1 MPDRSRLQETFDIGR
16 YRKRDNIG
24 TLHDVPLLSGHS
36 QRMERGGKIG
46 MHVAGK
52 NNSRQTA
59 LILLFAVMTFLL
71 ILLGSP
77 AASQTTTGQCA
88 LPTRLQ
94 SVVASVSE
102 LATGKLLVA
111 NRRALDP
118 NFAETVILLLT
129 YSQDGAVGVVINR
142 PTTVPLT
149 TVLSKVKALKN
160 RKDLVYIGGPVGRDQ
175 LLLLA
180 RTTKA
185 PEGAK
190 QIVRDVY
197 LVSGQDSLQQLVGQS
212 DSSLALR
219 AYVGYAGWAPHQLD
233 AEVARGDWHIDAA
246 DATVVFDTPA
256 EQLWPQLINHS
267 EFEWAQNLQNH
278 ERTAYSLY

>member
-1 MPDRSRLQETFDIGR
+1 
-16 YRKRDNIG
+16 
-24 TLHDVPLLSGHS
+24 
-36 QRMERGGKIG
+36 
-46 MHVAGK
+46 MHVAVKK
-52 NNSRQTA
+52 NCRQKA
-59 LILLFAVMTFLL
+59 LTLLFAIMTFPLT
-71 ILLGSP
+71 LLGSP
-77 AASQTTTGQCA
+77 AISQTATEQFA
-88 LPTRLQ
+88 LPARIQ

-111 NRRALDP
+111 NRHALDP

-142 PTTVPLT
+142 PTTIPLT
-149 TVLSKVKALKN
+149 TVLSKMKALKN

-197 LVSGQDSLQQLVGQS
+197 LVSSQDSLQQLVGQS
-212 DSSLALR
+212 DSSLKLH

-246 DATVVFDTPA
+246 DAAVVFDTPA
-256 EQLWPQLINHS
+256 EQLWPKLINHS
-267 EFEWAQNLQNH
+267 EFEWTQNLQDH
-278 ERTAYSLY
+278 ERAAYSLY